1 VCLFAFFFLFVW
13 FFWRGSMV
21 MEAIGRNPAME
32 KETGNRG
39 GGDG

>member
-1 VCLFAFFFLFVW
+1 VCLFAFFFPFVW
-13 FFWRGSMV
+13 FFREEAMV